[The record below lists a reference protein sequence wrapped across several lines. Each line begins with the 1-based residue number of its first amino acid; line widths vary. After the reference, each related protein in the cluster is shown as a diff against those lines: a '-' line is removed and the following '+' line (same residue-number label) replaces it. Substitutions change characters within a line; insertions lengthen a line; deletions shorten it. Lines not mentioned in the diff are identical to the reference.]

1 MVFNKTASKADELV
15 QAGAQ
20 FMAPREI
27 AQQADFIFLMLGY
40 PHDVRNIVLDDAEGI
55 LQHMKSGSTLVDHTT
70 SSPELAET
78 IAAKALERG
87 IHSVDA
93 PVSGGDIGARNGVL
107 VTMVGGTEEGV
118 GSVRTLLD
126 IYSQEVQHMGV
137 PGAG

>member
-1 MVFNKTASKADELV
+1 MVFNRTASKADELV

-40 PHDVRNIVLDDAEGI
+40 PHDVRNIVLDDTEGI